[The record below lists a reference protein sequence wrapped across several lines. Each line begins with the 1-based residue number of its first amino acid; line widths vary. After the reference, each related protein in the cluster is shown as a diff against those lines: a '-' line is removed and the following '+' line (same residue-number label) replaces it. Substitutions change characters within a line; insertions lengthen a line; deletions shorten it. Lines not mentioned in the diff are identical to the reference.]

1 MSRSWRKR
9 ATALLLALLVM
20 VALFLGWTSYNYTSE
35 MRKTIAEENAHTAG
49 LWANMTEARFGTLYE
64 HIYELLIALYN
75 NTDLSAE
82 EIVRKSL
89 AIAAS
94 ICVYT
99 NDHISVEKL

>member
-1 MSRSWRKR
+1 MLRVGTILSGRYEIIS
-9 ATALLLALLVM
+9 AI
-20 VALFLGWTSYNYTSE
+20 GSGGNY
-35 MRKTIAEENAHTAG
+35 AYAA
-49 LWANMTEARFGTLYE
+49 AN
-64 HIYELLIALYN
+64 ALYN

-89 AIAAS
+89 EIAAS